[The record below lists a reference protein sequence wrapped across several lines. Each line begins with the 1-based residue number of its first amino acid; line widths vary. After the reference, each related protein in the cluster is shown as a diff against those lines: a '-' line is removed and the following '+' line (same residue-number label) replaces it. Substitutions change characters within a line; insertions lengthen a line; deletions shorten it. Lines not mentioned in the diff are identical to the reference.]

1 MSKLTNIKMMPC
13 NVCEEDMP
21 ELRTTLYGY
30 KSCVNCSDAK
40 PKRAVDVQFGEGD
53 HTFNETIIIDD

>member
-1 MSKLTNIKMMPC
+1 MVPC

-40 PKRAVDVQFGEGD
+40 PKRAVDVQFGKGD